1 MGRVVHFE
9 IQASK
14 PRELIAFYEALFSWK
29 FQQWGTQDYW
39 LIVTGADGTPG
50 INGGLLP
57 RRGPT
62 PADARAVNCF
72 LCTVQVD
79 AVDDALAKAVSLGAV
94 VAVPKMPIQGVGWLA
109 YFKDPD
115 GNLVGITQFDAKAA

>member
-1 MGRVVHFE
+1 MARVVHFE

-14 PRELIAFYEALFSWK
+14 PKDLIAFYEALFAWK
-29 FQQWGTQDYW
+29 FQQWGANDYW
-39 LIVTGADGTPG
+39 LILTGADGQPG

-57 RRGPT
+57 RRGPP
-62 PADARAVNCF
+62 PAEGQAVNCF
-72 LCTVQVD
+72 VCTVEVD
-79 AVDDALAKAVSLGAV
+79 SVDDVLATAVSLGAI

-115 GNLVGITQFDAKAA
+115 GNLVGITRKDAKAA